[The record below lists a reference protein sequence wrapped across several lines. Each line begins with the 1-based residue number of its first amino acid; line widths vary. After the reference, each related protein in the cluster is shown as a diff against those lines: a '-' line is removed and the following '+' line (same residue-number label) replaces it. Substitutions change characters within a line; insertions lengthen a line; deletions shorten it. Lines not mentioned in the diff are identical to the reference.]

1 MSMTKREQDAL
12 TQALANEELADKL
25 LNEIQTMRDAF
36 NAFLVKMDNDIG
48 VSATD
53 SKATLGLDN
62 IRENGVN
69 SKL

>member
-1 MSMTKREQDAL
+1 MK
-12 TQALANEELADKL
+12 KL
-25 LNEIQTMRDAF
+25 TMRDAF

>member
-1 MSMTKREQDAL
+1 MSLTKREQDAL

-25 LNEIQTMRDAF
+25 LNEMQAMRNAF
-36 NAFLVKMDNDIG
+36 NALLLRLSLDPDLGDNTQTELA
-48 VSATD
+48 VE
-53 SKATLGLDN
+53 N